1 MLKFVE
7 TKIVFKEVPNEITL
21 AINISGCPCHCKGCH
36 SEYLAQDIGDQLTA
50 QSLETLI
57 NKNKGI
63 TCVSFMGGD
72 GSPEELQKLSDY
84 VRHKFKL
91 KTCWYS
97 GRILEHNGKYINS
110 FDYVKVGPYMEE
122 CGPLDSPKTNQRFYS
137 VSFNPF
143 KKSFDL
149 TDLTHLFQKTII

>member
-1 MLKFVE
+1 MLKFVD
-7 TKIVFKEVPNEITL
+7 TKIVFREVPNELTL

-36 SEYLAQDIGDQLTA
+36 SEYLAQDIGEYLTIEK
-50 QSLETLI
+50 LDRLV
-57 NKNKGI
+57 KDNKGI

-72 GSPEELQKLSDY
+72 GNPQELQPLSDFIHHNH
-84 VRHKFKL
+84 RL

-97 GRILEHNGKYINS
+97 GRTLEHNEKYIAS

-122 CGPLDSPKTNQRFYS
+122 YGPLDSPNTNQRFYA

-143 KKSFDL
+143 KENFDL
-149 TDLTHLFQKTII
+149 TDLTYLFQK